1 MFFYLK
7 HRWQI
12 ALLATGVGGLLSWQ
26 FGAFKHLMGSPWS
39 LGAQI
44 GIGLVAGIL
53 SLGCDGVLHEIFKRT
68 LGQTYL
74 ERFHRHGRVVL
85 GRMRWPEYIAG
96 GLMAA
101 FAEEPLFRGTLLVA
115 IDNSVLGIMITSLLF
130 AACHWLRREF
140 LLFWLWAML
149 EGIWFGLLMVGTGS
163 LLIPMIAHGLHD
175 MVGYRVFQSLIRDRN
190 FA

>member
-12 ALLATGVGGLLSWQ
+12 TLLATGVGGLLSWQ
-26 FGAFKHLMGSPWS
+26 FGAFTHLMGSPWS

-53 SLGCDGVLHEIFKRT
+53 SLVCDGVLHEILKRT

-74 ERFHRHGRVVL
+74 EAFNRYGRVVL
-85 GRMRWPEYIAG
+85 GRMRLPEYITG

-101 FAEEPLFRGTLLVA
+101 LVEEPLFRGTLLMA
-115 IDNSVLGIMITSLLF
+115 IDRGVLGAVITGLLF

-140 LLFWLWAML
+140 LLFWFWAML

-175 MVGYRVFQSLIRDRN
+175 IVGYRIFQAMIRDRN
-190 FA
+190 LA

>member
-1 MFFYLK
+1 MFFHLK

-26 FGAFKHLMGSPWS
+26 FGAFTHLMASPWP
-39 LGAQI
+39 LGIQI
-44 GIGLVAGIL
+44 GIGLIAGIL

-68 LGQTYL
+68 LGRTYL
-74 ERFHRHGRVVL
+74 EAFNHYGRMVL
-85 GRMRWPEYIAG
+85 GKMRWHEYITG

-101 FAEEPLFRGTLLVA
+101 LAEEPLFRGALLVA
-115 IDNSVLGIMITSLLF
+115 IENSVLGIMITSLLF

-140 LLFWLWAML
+140 LLFWFWAML

-175 MVGYRVFQSLIRDRN
+175 IVGYRVFQAIIRDRN

>member
-12 ALLATGVGGLLSWQ
+12 ALFATAVGGLLSWQ
-26 FGAFKHLMGSPWS
+26 FGAFTHLTASAWS

-53 SLGCDGVLHEIFKRT
+53 SLAADGVLHEVFKRT

-74 ERFHRHGRVVL
+74 EGFHQHGRVVL
-85 GRMRWPEYIAG
+85 DRMRWPEYVTG

-101 FAEEPLFRGTLLVA
+101 LAEEPLFRGTLLMA
-115 IDNSVLGIMITSLLF
+115 IDHGILGIMITALLF
-130 AACHWLRREF
+130 AACHWLQREF
-140 LLFWLWAML
+140 LLFWFWAML
-149 EGIWFGLLMVGTGS
+149 EGIWFGLLMVVTGS
-163 LLIPMIAHGLHD
+163 LLIPMVAHGLHD
-175 MVGYRVFQSLIRDRN
+175 IVGYRVFQAMIRDRN

>member
-1 MFFYLK
+1 MFFHLK

-26 FGAFKHLMGSPWS
+26 LGAFKHLMANPWS
-39 LGAQI
+39 LSTQI
-44 GIGLVAGIL
+44 GIGLVAGAL
-53 SLGCDGVLHEIFKRT
+53 SLGCDGVLHEIFKRI
-68 LGQTYL
+68 LGQRYL
-74 ERFHRHGRVVL
+74 ETFNQHGRVVL
-85 GRMRWPEYIAG
+85 GTMRLPEYIVG

-101 FAEEPLFRGTLLVA
+101 LAEEPLFRGTLLLA
-115 IDNSVLGIMITSLLF
+115 IDHGILGVVVTALLF

-140 LLFWLWAML
+140 LLFWFWAML

-175 MVGYRVFQSLIRDRN
+175 MVGYRVFQALIRDRN

>member
-26 FGAFKHLMGSPWS
+26 FDAFTHLTASPWS
-39 LGAQI
+39 LSVQI

-53 SLGCDGVLHEIFKRT
+53 SLVFDGVLHEIFKWT

-74 ERFHRHGRVVL
+74 EAFNRHGRVVL
-85 GRMRWPEYIAG
+85 GRMRWPEYITG

-101 FAEEPLFRGTLLVA
+101 LAEEPLFRGALLVV
-115 IDNSVLGIMITSLLF
+115 IDRGILGVVITALLF

-149 EGIWFGLLMVGTGS
+149 EGMWFGLLMVGTGS
-163 LLIPMIAHGLHD
+163 LLIPMITHGLHD
-175 MVGYRVFQSLIRDRN
+175 IVGYRVFQAMIRDRN

>member
-1 MFFYLK
+1 MFFHLK

-44 GIGLVAGIL
+44 GIGLIAGIL
-53 SLGCDGVLHEIFKRT
+53 SLGCDGALHEIFKRT

-74 ERFHRHGRVVL
+74 EAFSRHGRVVL
-85 GRMRWPEYIAG
+85 GRMRLPEYIAG

-115 IDNSVLGIMITSLLF
+115 IDNDVLGIIITSLLF

-175 MVGYRVFQSLIRDRN
+175 MVGYRVFQVLIRDRN

>member
-12 ALLATGVGGLLSWQ
+12 ALIATVVGGLLSWQ
-26 FGAFKHLMGSPWS
+26 FNAFAHLTASPWS

-44 GIGLVAGIL
+44 GIGLVAGVL
-53 SLGCDGVLHEIFKRT
+53 SLVFDGTLHEIFKRT

-74 ERFHRHGRVVL
+74 EVFNQHGHVVL
-85 GRMRWPEYIAG
+85 GGMRWPEYIAG

-101 FAEEPLFRGTLLVA
+101 LAEEPLFRGSLLGA
-115 IDNSVLGIMITSLLF
+115 IDRGILGVVVTALLF
-130 AACHWLRREF
+130 AACHWLRRRF
-140 LLFWLWAML
+140 LLFWFWAML

-163 LLIPMIAHGLHD
+163 LLISMIAHGFHD
-175 MVGYRVFQSLIRDRN
+175 IVGYRVFQAMIRDRN

>member
-1 MFFYLK
+1 MFFHLK

-12 ALLATGVGGLLSWQ
+12 ALIATGVGGLLSWK
-26 FGAFKHLMGSPWS
+26 FGAFTHLIGSPWS
-39 LGAQI
+39 LHVQI
-44 GIGLVAGIL
+44 GVGVMAGIL
-53 SLGCDGVLHEIFKRT
+53 SLVSDGALHEIFKRT

-85 GRMRWPEYIAG
+85 GRMRWSEYITG

-101 FAEEPLFRGTLLVA
+101 VAEEPLFRGTLLLA
-115 IDNSVLGIMITSLLF
+115 IDHGILGVVITALLF

-140 LLFWLWAML
+140 LLFCFWAML
-149 EGIWFGLLMVGTGS
+149 EGIWFGLLMVATGS

-175 MVGYRVFQSLIRDRN
+175 IVGYRVFQAMIRDRN

>member
-12 ALLATGVGGLLSWQ
+12 ALLATGVGGLFSWQ

-53 SLGCDGVLHEIFKRT
+53 SLVCDGVLHEIFKRT

-74 ERFHRHGRVVL
+74 EIFNHYGRVVL
-85 GRMRWPEYIAG
+85 GRMRLPEYITG

-101 FAEEPLFRGTLLVA
+101 LVEEPLFRGTLLMA
-115 IDNSVLGIMITSLLF
+115 IDRGVLGVVITGLLF

-140 LLFWLWAML
+140 LLFWFWAML

-163 LLIPMIAHGLHD
+163 LLVPMIAHGLHD
-175 MVGYRVFQSLIRDRN
+175 IVGYRIFQAMIRDGN
-190 FA
+190 LA

>member
-12 ALLATGVGGLLSWQ
+12 ALLATGVMGLLSWQ
-26 FGAFKHLMGSPWS
+26 FGAFTHLMASPWS
-39 LGAQI
+39 LTAQI
-44 GIGLVAGIL
+44 GVGLVAGIL
-53 SLGCDGVLHEIFKRT
+53 SLVCDGVLHEIFKRT

-74 ERFHRHGRVVL
+74 EVFNHYGRRVL
-85 GRMRWPEYIAG
+85 GRMRLPEYIAG

-101 FAEEPLFRGTLLVA
+101 LAEEPIFRGTLLVA
-115 IDNSVLGIMITSLLF
+115 IDRGILGVAITGLLF

-140 LLFWLWAML
+140 LLFWFWAML
-149 EGIWFGLLMVGTGS
+149 EGIWFGLLMIGTGS

-175 MVGYRVFQSLIRDRN
+175 IVGYRVFQAMIRDRN

>member
-12 ALLATGVGGLLSWQ
+12 ALLATGVAGLFSWR
-26 FGAFKHLMGSPWS
+26 FGAFTHLMVGPWS
-39 LGAQI
+39 LTAQI
-44 GIGLVAGIL
+44 GVGLVAGIL
-53 SLGCDGVLHEIFKRT
+53 SLVCDGVLHEIFKRT

-74 ERFHRHGRVVL
+74 EVFNHYGRMVL
-85 GRMRWPEYIAG
+85 GRMRLPEYITG

-101 FAEEPLFRGTLLVA
+101 LAEEPLFRGTLLVA
-115 IDNSVLGIMITSLLF
+115 IDRGILGVAITGLLF

-140 LLFWLWAML
+140 LLFWFWAML
-149 EGIWFGLLMVGTGS
+149 EGIWFGLLMIGTGS

-175 MVGYRVFQSLIRDRN
+175 IVGYRVFQAMIRDRN

>member
-12 ALLATGVGGLLSWQ
+12 ALIATGVGGLLSWQ
-26 FGAFKHLMGSPWS
+26 FGAFAYLTTSRWP

-53 SLGCDGVLHEIFKRT
+53 SLGCDGALHEIFKRT

-85 GRMRWPEYIAG
+85 GRMRWPEYITG

-101 FAEEPLFRGTLLVA
+101 LAEEPLFRGTLLLA
-115 IDNSVLGIMITSLLF
+115 IDHGILGVVITALLF

-140 LLFWLWAML
+140 LLFWFWAML
-149 EGIWFGLLMVGTGS
+149 EGIWFGLLMVATGS

-175 MVGYRVFQSLIRDRN
+175 IVGYRVFQAMIRDRN

>member
-12 ALLATGVGGLLSWQ
+12 ALLTTGVVGLLSWQ
-26 FGAFKHLMGSPWS
+26 FGAFRHLMGSPWS
-39 LGAQI
+39 LGTQI
-44 GIGLVAGIL
+44 GIGLMAGIL

-74 ERFHRHGRVVL
+74 EVFNHYGRVVL
-85 GRMRWPEYIAG
+85 GRMRWPEHIIG

-101 FAEEPLFRGTLLVA
+101 LAEEPLFRGALLMA
-115 IDNSVLGIMITSLLF
+115 IDRGILGVVITGLLF
-130 AACHWLRREF
+130 AACHWLRRGF
-140 LLFWLWAML
+140 LLFWFWAML

-175 MVGYRVFQSLIRDRN
+175 IVGYRVFQAMIRDRN

>member
-1 MFFYLK
+1 M
-7 HRWQI
+7 
-12 ALLATGVGGLLSWQ
+12 LSWQ
-26 FGAFKHLMGSPWS
+26 FGAFTHLMGSPWS

-53 SLGCDGVLHEIFKRT
+53 SLVCDGVLHEILKRT

-74 ERFHRHGRVVL
+74 EAFNHYGRVVL
-85 GRMRWPEYIAG
+85 GRMRLPEYITG

-101 FAEEPLFRGTLLVA
+101 LVEEPLFRGTLLMA
-115 IDNSVLGIMITSLLF
+115 IDRGVLGVVITGLLF

-140 LLFWLWAML
+140 LLFWFWAML

-175 MVGYRVFQSLIRDRN
+175 IVGYRIFQAMIRDRN

>member
-12 ALLATGVGGLLSWQ
+12 ALLATGVVGLLSWQ
-26 FGAFKHLMGSPWS
+26 FGAFTHLMASPWS
-39 LGAQI
+39 LTAQI
-44 GIGLVAGIL
+44 GVGLAAGIL
-53 SLGCDGVLHEIFKRT
+53 SLVCDGVLHEIFKRT

-74 ERFHRHGRVVL
+74 EVFNHYGRMVL
-85 GRMRWPEYIAG
+85 GRMRLPEYITG

-101 FAEEPLFRGTLLVA
+101 LAEEPLFRGTLLVA
-115 IDNSVLGIMITSLLF
+115 IDRGILGVAITGLLF

-140 LLFWLWAML
+140 LLFWFWAML
-149 EGIWFGLLMVGTGS
+149 EGIWFGLLMIGTGS

-175 MVGYRVFQSLIRDRN
+175 IVGYRVFQATIRDRN

>member
-12 ALLATGVGGLLSWQ
+12 ALLATGVGGLLSWWC
-26 FGAFKHLMGSPWS
+26 GAFTHLMTSPWS

-53 SLGCDGVLHEIFKRT
+53 SLVFDGALHEIFKRT

-74 ERFHRHGRVVL
+74 EVFNHHGCVVL
-85 GRMRWPEYIAG
+85 GRMRWPEYITG

-101 FAEEPLFRGTLLVA
+101 LAEEPLFRGTLLVA
-115 IDNSVLGIMITSLLF
+115 IDNGVLGVVITGVLF
-130 AACHWLRREF
+130 AACHWLRRKF
-140 LLFWLWAML
+140 LLFWFWAML

-175 MVGYRVFQSLIRDRN
+175 IVGYRVFQALIRDRN

>member
-12 ALLATGVGGLLSWQ
+12 TLLVTGVGGVLSWQ
-26 FGAFKHLMGSPWS
+26 FGAFTHLMGSPWS

-44 GIGLVAGIL
+44 GTGLVAGIL
-53 SLGCDGVLHEIFKRT
+53 SLVCDGVLHEILKRT

-74 ERFHRHGRVVL
+74 EAFNHYGRVVL
-85 GRMRWPEYIAG
+85 GRMRLPEYITG

-101 FAEEPLFRGTLLVA
+101 LVEEPLFRGTLLGA
-115 IDNSVLGIMITSLLF
+115 IDRGVLGVVITGLLF

-140 LLFWLWAML
+140 LLFWFWAML

-163 LLIPMIAHGLHD
+163 LLVPMIAHGLHD
-175 MVGYRVFQSLIRDRN
+175 IVGYRIFQAMIRDGN
-190 FA
+190 LA

>member
-1 MFFYLK
+1 MFFHLK

-12 ALLATGVGGLLSWQ
+12 ALLATGMGGLLSWQ
-26 FGAFKHLMGSPWS
+26 FDAFKHLMGSPWS
-39 LGAQI
+39 LGTQI
-44 GIGLVAGIL
+44 GIGLTAGVFA
-53 SLGCDGVLHEIFKRT
+53 LGCDGVLHEIFKRT

-74 ERFHRHGRVVL
+74 EAFNHHGRVVL
-85 GRMRWPEYIAG
+85 GRMHLPEYIAG

-115 IDNSVLGIMITSLLF
+115 IDNDILGIVITSLLF

-175 MVGYRVFQSLIRDRN
+175 MVGYRVFQALIRDRN

>member
-12 ALLATGVGGLLSWQ
+12 ALLATGVVGLLSWQ
-26 FGAFKHLMGSPWS
+26 FGAFTHLMASPWS
-39 LGAQI
+39 LTAQI
-44 GIGLVAGIL
+44 GVGLVAGIL
-53 SLGCDGVLHEIFKRT
+53 SLVCDGVLHEIFKRT

-74 ERFHRHGRVVL
+74 EVFNHYGRMVL
-85 GRMRWPEYIAG
+85 GRMRLPEYITG

-101 FAEEPLFRGTLLVA
+101 LAEEPLFRGTLLVA
-115 IDNSVLGIMITSLLF
+115 IDRGILGVAITGLLF

-140 LLFWLWAML
+140 LLFWFWAML
-149 EGIWFGLLMVGTGS
+149 EGIWFGLLMIGTGS

-175 MVGYRVFQSLIRDRN
+175 IVGYRVFQAMIRDRN

>member
-12 ALLATGVGGLLSWQ
+12 ALLAATVGGLLSWQ
-26 FGAFKHLMGSPWS
+26 FGAFTHLTASAWS
-39 LGAQI
+39 LETQI

-53 SLGCDGVLHEIFKRT
+53 SLVCDGVLHEIFKRT

-74 ERFHRHGRVVL
+74 GGFHWHGSVVL
-85 GRMRWPEYIAG
+85 GRMHWPEYITG

-101 FAEEPLFRGTLLVA
+101 LAEEPLFRGILLVA
-115 IDNSVLGIMITSLLF
+115 LDRGIFGVVITALLF

-140 LLFWLWAML
+140 LLFWFWAML
-149 EGIWFGLLMVGTGS
+149 EGMWFGLLMIATGS

-175 MVGYRVFQSLIRDRN
+175 IVGYRVFQAMIRDRN

>member
-1 MFFYLK
+1 MFFHLK

-12 ALLATGVGGLLSWQ
+12 ALLATVMGGLLSWQ

-39 LGAQI
+39 LSVQI

-53 SLGCDGVLHEIFKRT
+53 SLVCDGVLHEIFKRT

-74 ERFHRHGRVVL
+74 EAFNHYGRMVL
-85 GRMRWPEYIAG
+85 GRMRFPEYIAG

-101 FAEEPLFRGTLLVA
+101 FAEEPLFRGTLLMA
-115 IDNSVLGIMITSLLF
+115 IDHKALGIVVTALLF

-140 LLFWLWAML
+140 LLFWFWAML
-149 EGIWFGLLMVGTGS
+149 EGIWFGLLMVGTES

-175 MVGYRVFQSLIRDRN
+175 IVGYRVFQAMIRDRN

>member
-12 ALLATGVGGLLSWQ
+12 ALLATGIGGLLSWQ
-26 FGAFKHLMGSPWS
+26 FGAFKHLMVGPWS
-39 LGAQI
+39 LGVQI
-44 GIGLVAGIL
+44 GLGLGAGIL
-53 SLGCDGVLHEIFKRT
+53 SLVFDGALHEIFKRT

-74 ERFHRHGRVVL
+74 EGFHRHGRVVL
-85 GRMRWPEYIAG
+85 DRMRWPEYVAG

-101 FAEEPLFRGTLLVA
+101 LAEEPLFRGTLLVA
-115 IDNSVLGIMITSLLF
+115 IDHGILGVVITGLLF
-130 AACHWLRREF
+130 AACHWMRREF
-140 LLFWLWAML
+140 LLFWFWAML
-149 EGIWFGLLMVGTGS
+149 EGIWFGLMMIGTGS

-175 MVGYRVFQSLIRDRN
+175 IVGYRVFQAMIRDRN

>member
-26 FGAFKHLMGSPWS
+26 FGAFAHLMASPWS

-44 GIGLVAGIL
+44 GIGLGAGIL
-53 SLGCDGVLHEIFKRT
+53 SLVFDGALHEIFKRT

-74 ERFHRHGRVVL
+74 EAFNHHGRVVL
-85 GRMRWPEYIAG
+85 GRMRWPEYVAG

-101 FAEEPLFRGTLLVA
+101 LAEEPSFEGH
-115 IDNSVLGIMITSLLF
+115 
-130 AACHWLRREF
+130 CWWL
-140 LLFWLWAML
+140 
-149 EGIWFGLLMVGTGS
+149 
-163 LLIPMIAHGLHD
+163 
-175 MVGYRVFQSLIRDRN
+175 
-190 FA
+190 